1 MVSGL
6 YHLTRKDYKKE
17 YIRRKGVYDDDL
29 NPPPED
35 TILPHEMVGYPNILE
50 LVLNIRNTTLR
61 KELLNYTEMDFAHI
75 SKEIENA
82 TNSEKS
88 QLRIGGNVSLI
99 LNRISGSQ
107 KFFTIDKVGEMM
119 PSKLTIFISCRSL
132 KIQSLKKRG

>member
-107 KFFTIDKVGEMM
+107 KFFTIDKVG
-119 PSKLTIFISCRSL
+119 
-132 KIQSLKKRG
+132 